1 MRFLFTIT
9 FYWITISTVFS
20 LGVQGNPK
28 YQRFFVNTKAINF
41 VDATK
46 HGFRIVLLDSFLDS
60 YLAPIQIPT
69 LFITAVPLK
78 SDEKA
83 VTKVLY
89 PDNIRE
95 DKQVSVTDLRER
107 SWYFICI
114 EWENF
119 NRHNESTGT
128 DCRTLRTLDRFGK
141 SAESSVTD
149 VEINDISSTAMHFRI
164 RSIVDFPMRLTASL
178 EGGTAPLPPSQT
190 FVFHESTDLDVLF
203 TYLKED
209 TEYGKLCIL
218 EEPLITG
225 YTTMG
230 RMIADMYIQKCY
242 FGKLKTK
249 DYELSTYDT
258 EASPFKRAASATSLR
273 LNESIF
279 LALLTWI
286 LLYIVNR

>member
-1 MRFLFTIT
+1 MRSLFSVTC
-9 FYWITISTVFS
+9 WITLSTVFS

-28 YQRFFVNTKAINF
+28 YQRFFVNIKAINF

-78 SDEKA
+78 SDEA
-83 VTKVLY
+83 TVTRVFY

-95 DKQVSVTDLRER
+95 DKQVSITDLNER
-107 SWYFICI
+107 SWYYICI

-141 SAESSVTD
+141 SAESSVSD
-149 VEINDISSTAMHFRI
+149 VEINDISSTAMHFRV
-164 RSIVDFPMRLTASL
+164 RSLVDFPMRLTASL
-178 EGGTAPLPPSQT
+178 QGGAGALPSSQT
-190 FVFHESTDLDVLF
+190 FVFRESTDLDVLF
-203 TYLKED
+203 AYLKQD

-230 RMIADMYIQKCY
+230 RMIADMHIEKCY
-242 FGKLKTK
+242 FGKLRTK
-249 DYELSTYDT
+249 DYELSTFDT
-258 EASPFKRAASATSLR
+258 EASPYKRTASADSLGAKK
-273 LNESIF
+273 SSF
-279 LALLTWI
+279 LVLFLWVLLK
-286 LLYIVNR
+286 LVNR